1 MGQQRCLPTRNLN
14 VIWQHENVFYDFPD
28 VPTPILP
35 VLDRRQMDPNL
46 EFCNGDGRDSCIVLI
61 QQNRI
66 KVMAGSLQI
75 NQDRRVQ
82 QQSAHRPS
90 SSPVPVTSSG
100 SRRSQTDLR
109 SSIHAGSGRWARR
122 TAFNAA
128 PFARGG
134 APSWAMTRPRRTI
147 VKVSSPCSTASRRSA
162 KLREASVAETSDIR
176 VRLFGIAGSNRRPQA
191 SRTWWAASST
201 ETTGGSVDHGK
212 LIHLSVWHHTYSQST
227 TDWGF
232 W

>member
-1 MGQQRCLPTRNLN
+1 MTSLTYRRRSSRCST
-14 VIWQHENVFYDFPD
+14 
-28 VPTPILP
+28 
-35 VLDRRQMDPNL
+35 RRQIDPNL
-46 EFCNGDGRDSCIVLI
+46 EFCNGDDRDSCIVLI
-61 QQNRI
+61 QQNRV
-66 KVMAGSLQI
+66 KVMAGSLQV

-90 SSPVPVTSSG
+90 SSPGPVTSSG

-147 VKVSSPCSTASRRSA
+147 VKVSSRCSTASRRSA
-162 KLREASVAETSDIR
+162 KLREASVAETSDME
-176 VRLFGIAGSNRRPQA
+176 VRLSDYLVWRDQTAVLRRRGPGGLPPRPRPPVARSTRGS
-191 SRTWWAASST
+191 
-201 ETTGGSVDHGK
+201 
-212 LIHLSVWHHTYSQST
+212 
-227 TDWGF
+227 
-232 W
+232 